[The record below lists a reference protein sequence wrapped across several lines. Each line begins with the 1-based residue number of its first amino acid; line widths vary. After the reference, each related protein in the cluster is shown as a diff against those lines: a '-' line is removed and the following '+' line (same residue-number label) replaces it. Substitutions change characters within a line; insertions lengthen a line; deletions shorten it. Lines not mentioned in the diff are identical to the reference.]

1 MHSKEQPHQTS
12 HRNMYS
18 RTTNIA
24 PARRNS
30 NFGNTSSFIR
40 RSSLNSVAEDDGHD
54 DEPQYPAQEMLEM
67 RAMNGS
73 GHGHE
78 RRDSITSSTSSS
90 MISTQSGGKSK
101 SKSKRRDSLASWAS
115 GRRRRNKSSSSSKIH
130 RRNSLESSTSSWAS
144 EQSSVVSM
152 SEGNMDTVGWASRR
166 NTFAA
171 RRGSFF
177 RKRRLASELLEQ
189 PSEESGSIHLADLS
203 TLTLSEDG
211 EQIQKRSTSITST
224 ASTDRSYSETTALT
238 LEDGDGG
245 TDHSTA
251 AEQQPRR
258 PRPSRPSQRAMMRYM
273 PARPTQARIDEL
285 FAHERSSFDAV
296 KMQWQAYEEQM
307 EMQQYA
313 TYSGHRRSK
322 RGGAWSNSSGGDAN
336 VARLA
341 DEQYLHFVRA
351 ASYDVGAALT
361 LLHDCNCRVI
371 GLTCAGM
378 ETQLRTK
385 TLFAVPGLQSRE
397 GFDVFYMRPS
407 RYFPKQTK
415 TSVVIDNLLY
425 VMKALVERERSSTE
439 GIAFM
444 ANMAGWEMTNFS
456 MNYCLQFM
464 KALQGE
470 NFPVEVRRFLIID
483 PPSWF
488 DSESIDL
495 ETYLAMS
502 ILIFLDAM
510 KPTISNLVPFF

>member
-1 MHSKEQPHQTS
+1 
-12 HRNMYS
+12 
-18 RTTNIA
+18 
-24 PARRNS
+24 
-30 NFGNTSSFIR
+30 
-40 RSSLNSVAEDDGHD
+40 
-54 DEPQYPAQEMLEM
+54 
-67 RAMNGS
+67 
-73 GHGHE
+73 
-78 RRDSITSSTSSS
+78 
-90 MISTQSGGKSK
+90 
-101 SKSKRRDSLASWAS
+101 
-115 GRRRRNKSSSSSKIH
+115 
-130 RRNSLESSTSSWAS
+130 
-144 EQSSVVSM
+144 
-152 SEGNMDTVGWASRR
+152 MDTVGWDSRR

-251 AEQQPRR
+251 AEQQPRP

-336 VARLA
+336 IARLT

-361 LLHDCNCRVI
+361 LLHDCNRRVI
-371 GLTCAGM
+371 GLNCVGM
-378 ETQLRTK
+378 EPQLRTK

>member
-1 MHSKEQPHQTS
+1 
-12 HRNMYS
+12 MYS

-54 DEPQYPAQEMLEM
+54 DEPQYPAQEMQEM
-67 RAMNGS
+67 RAMNDCS

-90 MISTQSGGKSK
+90 MISTQSGGKAK

-177 RKRRLASELLEQ
+177 RKRQLASELLEQ
-189 PSEESGSIHLADLS
+189 PSEENGSIHLADLS

-251 AEQQPRR
+251 AEQQPRP

-322 RGGAWSNSSGGDAN
+322 RGGAWSNSSWGDAN

-361 LLHDCNCRVI
+361 LLHDCNRRVL
-371 GLTCAGM
+371 GLNCVGM
-378 ETQLRTK
+378 EPQLRTK

-488 DSESIDL
+488 DSESIDMQ
-495 ETYLAMS
+495 TYLAISM
-502 ILIFLDAM
+502 LIFSM
-510 KPTISNLVPFF
+510 P